1 MRPGVPVLPA
11 VQPPNILDPQGP
23 TSEPVVVL
31 WWVML
36 VIATVVFVAMLV
48 LLAVS
53 LVRRRHGE
61 VDDDRIAG
69 EGLAGGGNLIT
80 VLGGVVVPGVIV
92 VGLMAATVTTTADIA
107 TVRGGGGGGGG
118 GDDALTI
125 EVTGHQFWFDV
136 AYPDADVRLAN
147 EAHIPAGRPVEFK
160 LSSADVIHTFWAP
173 QLAGKADMIPGE
185 ETSMRVQA
193 DEPGE
198 YRGFCTEYCGIQ
210 HARMQFVVVVHE
222 PADFQEW
229 LEERQVQPQP
239 PEEESALAGREV
251 FFDAGCAECHTIEGV
266 NPGHTD
272 FPDLTHLADR
282 RTIGAGTLENNRGNL
297 AGWILD
303 PQQHKPGNR
312 MPPSNL
318 GSEELNNLLDYLETL
333 E

>member
-1 MRPGVPVLPA
+1 MLPA

-31 WWVML
+31 WWAML
-36 VIATVVFVAMLV
+36 IIATVVFVAMLV

-53 LVRRRHGE
+53 LVRRRRGE
-61 VDDDRIAG
+61 VDDDRVAG

-80 VLGGVVVPGVIV
+80 VLGGVVVPGVVV
-92 VGLMAATVTTTADIA
+92 VGLMAATVTTTADVA
-107 TVRGGGGGGGG
+107 TVTGG
-118 GDDALTI
+118 GDSGDDGLTI
-125 EVTGHQFWFDV
+125 EVTGHQFWYDV
-136 AYPDADVRLAN
+136 AYPDAGVRLAN
-147 EAHIPAGRPVEFK
+147 EAHIPAGRPVEFQ
-160 LSSADVIHTFWAP
+160 LASTDVIHTFWAP
-173 QLAGKADMIPGE
+173 QLGGKADMIPGE
-185 ETSMRVQA
+185 QTSMTVQA

-222 PADFQEW
+222 PAGFEEW
-229 LEERQVQPQP
+229 LEERKQPP
-239 PEEESALAGREV
+239 RSPEEESALAGREV
-251 FFDAGCAECHTIEGV
+251 FFDAGCAECHTIEGT
-266 NPGHTD
+266 NRGHEE

-297 AGWILD
+297 GGWILD

-312 MPPSNL
+312 MPPTNL
-318 GSEELNNLLDYLETL
+318 GSEDLSDLLDYLATL